1 MEKVVNCWN
10 VPLNDKGVSNW
21 RIYTKNGDDYSY
33 QMSIFGL
40 IEEAMQ
46 HNQKAIENNNDSG
59 LYKDDVATPQPIRL
73 AQKDVDLNI
82 DELNREKPK
91 TAGNGWD
98 NTTGKWRYLVN
109 GSPITDEWKS
119 ANGKWFYLDT
129 DGNMVTDKLIED
141 VNGPIYYVNK
151 YGAMVTETWKAV
163 AFEEGV
169 EVLVRDADYWWMY
182 FGSDGKAYKCKLSGK
197 YVIRDIKGKKYAFD
211 ENGHMLYGW
220 IDKGSSKLLD
230 SDPCAWQHATY
241 YFGDWNDGAMTIGQR
256 NIVIAYKNEC
266 EYERK
271 FIFDQNGEKID

>member
-1 MEKVVNCWN
+1 MAKKSEKEDRKKTLV
-10 VPLNDKGVSNW
+10 
-21 RIYTKNGDDYSY
+21 
-33 QMSIFGL
+33 
-40 IEEAMQ
+40 EEAMQ

-59 LYKDDVATPQPIRL
+59 LYKDDVAIPQPIRS

-91 TAGNGWD
+91 IAGNGWD

-163 AFEEGV
+163 AFEEGD
-169 EVLVRDADYWWMY
+169 EVLVKDADYWWMY

-220 IDKGSSKLLD
+220 INKGSSKLLD
-230 SDPCAWQHATY
+230 SDPYAWQHATY

-256 NIVIAYKNEC
+256 NIVIACKNEG

-271 FIFDQNGEKID
+271 FTFDQNGEKID

>member
-1 MEKVVNCWN
+1 
-10 VPLNDKGVSNW
+10 
-21 RIYTKNGDDYSY
+21 
-33 QMSIFGL
+33 
-40 IEEAMQ
+40 
-46 HNQKAIENNNDSG
+46 
-59 LYKDDVATPQPIRL
+59 
-73 AQKDVDLNI
+73 
-82 DELNREKPK
+82 
-91 TAGNGWD
+91 
-98 NTTGKWRYLVN
+98 
-109 GSPITDEWKS
+109 
-119 ANGKWFYLDT
+119 
-129 DGNMVTDKLIED
+129 
-141 VNGPIYYVNK
+141 
-151 YGAMVTETWKAV
+151 
-163 AFEEGV
+163 
-169 EVLVRDADYWWMY
+169 MY